1 MSLPF
6 LHNLPV
12 LPIDAILPDIAQ
24 SLTATTNCVLHA
36 PPGAGKTTRVPLA
49 LLDNNWL
56 DGKKI
61 IMLEPRRLAARAA
74 ATRLADTLGEA
85 AGQTVGYRIK
95 SDTKISAVTK
105 IEVVTEGI
113 LTRIIQTDPELKEYG
128 CIIFDE
134 FHERSL
140 HADLGLALAMEIQ
153 EALRDDLRIIV
164 MSATLDT
171 QEVAS
176 LLGNC
181 PILCSKG
188 RSYPVEIKHTPLPQ
202 TGITGRIEQNI
213 PAMLQHMAATIRYAV
228 SHDKGS
234 ILAFLPGAGEI
245 ARVADLLNGTLPET
259 VDVAPLYGNLPQKQQ
274 DNAILPA
281 PHGKR
286 KVVLATSIAETSL
299 TIEGIRV
306 VIDSGLSR
314 FARFSSSTGMN
325 RLVTEPISLAAA
337 TQRTGRAGRLESG
350 ICYRLWSEVQENSF
364 RAFSQPE
371 IKEADLAP
379 LALELAQWGASGEN
393 GATQL
398 AWLDTPPHS
407 NYLQALSLLQQLEA
421 LDESLNL
428 TQHGRNI
435 AKLPLHPRLAHMALV
450 GRKRNYGH
458 TACVLAAILSE
469 RTRQRTTDLRHL
481 IEDYISNKDTLFSS
495 QLAKSIRHIAKQG
508 SIAVKDPIQPDMA
521 GCCVALAYPDRIGML
536 KKGSRIEYK
545 LSNGR
550 TAQLTEDNPLAGSP
564 FIAVAEL
571 NDSNTSSRIWRCA
584 PLSFDAI
591 DDLFH
596 DHIKNKKTVGWDSGT
611 QSVICLQTEM
621 LGEITLSSSPVA
633 SVSDEIIL
641 AGMLTGIRSMG
652 LSCLPW
658 TKESNRLRDRLAFMH
673 MHQQALPATQDA
685 LVWPDVS
692 DKGLLRSL
700 ETWLAPY
707 LSTMRKASELRQLNM
722 ETILLSMLD
731 WSQQTILEKM
741 APPHFQV
748 PSGSHIRIDYSDAQS
763 PVLPVKLQEMFG
775 ATQTP
780 AVLNRQVPLTVHL
793 LSPAGRPLQ
802 VTRDL
807 VSFWQNGYP
816 SVRAEMRGRYP
827 KHPWPED
834 PLTAQATH
842 KTKRA
847 LHNKK

>member
-1 MSLPF
+1 MTLSL
-6 LHNLPV
+6 LHNSPT
-12 LPIDAILPDIAQ
+12 LPIDAILPKIAQ
-24 SLTATTNCVLHA
+24 SLAATNNCVLHA

-74 ATRLADTLGEA
+74 ATRLAYTLGEA
-85 AGQTVGYRIK
+85 VGKTVGYRIK
-95 SDTKISAVTK
+95 NDTKISADTK
-105 IEVVTEGI
+105 IEVVTEGV
-113 LTRIIQTDPELKEYG
+113 LTRIIQNDPELKEYG

-134 FHERSL
+134 FHERSM
-140 HADLGLALAMEIQ
+140 HADLGIALAIEIQ
-153 EALRDDLRIIV
+153 EALRDELRIMV

-171 QEVAS
+171 KEVAAI
-176 LLGNC
+176 LGDC
-181 PILCSKG
+181 PILISEG

-202 TGITGRIEQNI
+202 TGTSSRIEQNI
-213 PAMLQHMAATIRYAV
+213 PAMLQHMATTIRYAL
-228 SHDKGS
+228 SHDDGS

-245 ARVADLLNGTLPET
+245 NRVADLLGGTLPET

-281 PHGKR
+281 PQGRR

-325 RLVTEPISLAAA
+325 RLITEPISLAAA

-379 LALELAQWGASGEN
+379 LALELAQWGATGEN

-407 NYLQALSLLQQLEA
+407 NHTQALSLLQQLEA
-421 LDESLNL
+421 VDELYNL

-435 AKLPLHPRLAHMALV
+435 ASLPLHPRLAHMVLA
-450 GRKRNYGH
+450 GDKENYGH
-458 TACVLAAILSE
+458 TACVLAAIISE
-469 RTRQRTTDLRHL
+469 RTRERTTDLRYL
-481 IEDYISNKDTLFSS
+481 IEDYINNKRTQFSS
-495 QLAKSIRHIAKQG
+495 QLTKSIQHIAKQG
-508 SIAVKDPIQPDMA
+508 SIDLNEPVQSDMA

-536 KKGSRIEYK
+536 KKGSRTEYK

-550 TAQLTEDNPLAGSP
+550 IAQLTEESPLAGSP

-571 NDSNTSSRIWRCA
+571 NDSNASSRIWRCA
-584 PLSFDAI
+584 PLSLEDI
-591 DDLFH
+591 NELFY
-596 DHIKNKKTVGWDSGT
+596 DHIKNTETVGWDAGT
-611 QSVICLQTEM
+611 QSVTCLQSET
-621 LGEITLSSSPVA
+621 LGEITLSSSPVT

-658 TKESNRLRDRLAFMH
+658 TKEATNLRDRLAFMY
-673 MHQQALPATQDA
+673 MHQGALPNTQNDTT
-685 LVWPDVS
+685 WPDVS
-692 DKGLLRSL
+692 DKGLIRSL

-731 WSQQTILEKM
+731 WSQQTLLEKM

-748 PSGSHIRIDYSDAQS
+748 PSGSHIRIDYSDTQS

-780 AVLNRQVPLTVHL
+780 AILNKQVPLTVHL

-834 PLTAQATH
+834 PLTAQATR
-842 KTKRA
+842 KTNRA
-847 LHNKK
+847 LQSKK